1 MKPIQNEIKKQMDS
15 KFQER
20 FNQIQAELLEDAEI
34 QRFFQNQKENTLN
47 REVIERGLGKLYEF
61 KNQQH
66 DCSNCVSVSQCVNT
80 IEGFVPN
87 LFMNRGLIDLEY
99 TPCQQKRIED
109 ERRKTESMISS
120 MHMPKDVLKATLD
133 DVKVYSD
140 NRAELFDR
148 AKKFIDE
155 TRNHGQAPS
164 KGFYLYG
171 DFGVGKSFLIGAIA
185 NELAAMQIP
194 TVLVYVPEFLRELK
208 NAIGTPKLEEKFDFV
223 KKAPVLML
231 DDLGA
236 ESLSQWTRD
245 EILGSILHYRM
256 AEQLPTFITSNLDY
270 DGLEISLA
278 ETTNVKGAPTQG
290 DKIKAKRI
298 MERIKTLTES
308 ILVEGFNL
316 RDYT

>member
-1 MKPIQNEIKKQMDS
+1 MKPIKNEIQKQMDS

-20 FNQIQAELLEDAEI
+20 FNQIQAELLEDQEI
-34 QRFFQNQKENTLN
+34 QAFFQQQKDEELT
-47 REVIERGLGKLYEF
+47 RDVVERGLGKLYEF

-66 DCSNCVSVSQCVNT
+66 DCSQCPSVNKCVNT

-87 LFMNRGLIDLEY
+87 LFMNRGLIDLQY
-99 TPCQQKRIED
+99 TPCQQKRVED
-109 ERRKTESMISS
+109 ERRKTENMISS
-120 MHMPKDVLKATLD
+120 MHMPKDVLKATLA

-140 NRAELFDR
+140 NRSKLFDM
-148 AKKFIDE
+148 AKDFIEE
-155 TRNHGQAPS
+155 TKKTGELPH

-171 DFGVGKSFLIGAIA
+171 DFGVGKSFLIGALA

-208 NAIGTPKLEEKFDFV
+208 NAIGTPKLEEKFEFT

-256 AEQLPTFITSNLDY
+256 AEQLPTFITSNLNY
-270 DGLEISLA
+270 AELEKFLS
-278 ETTNVKGAPTQG
+278 ETTKGGT
-290 DKIKAKRI
+290 DTIKAKRI
-298 MERIKTLTES
+298 MERIKALTEE
-308 ILVEGFNL
+308 VFVDGYNL
-316 RDYT
+316 RDLQN

>member
-1 MKPIQNEIKKQMDS
+1 MKPIQNELKRKMDS

-20 FNQIQAELLEDAEI
+20 FNQIQAELLEDPEI
-34 QRFFQNQKENTLN
+34 QKFFQQQQGDVLN
-47 REVIERGLGKLYEF
+47 RDVVERGLGKLYEF

-66 DCSNCVSVSQCVNT
+66 DCSKCTSVNKCVNT
-80 IEGFVPN
+80 IEGFVPS

-99 TPCQQKRIED
+99 TPCQQKRVED
-109 ERRKTESMISS
+109 ERRKTENMISS
-120 MHMPKDVLKATLD
+120 MHMPKDVLKATLAD
-133 DVKVYSD
+133 IKIYSD
-140 NRAELFDR
+140 NRSELFDK
-148 AKKFIDE
+148 AKAFIDE
-155 TRNHGQAPS
+155 TRQTGELPH

-171 DFGVGKSFLIGAIA
+171 DFGVGKSFLIGALA

-208 NAIGTPKLEEKFDFV
+208 NAIGTPKLEEKFEFT

-256 AEQLPTFITSNLDY
+256 AEQLPTFITSNLNY
-270 DGLEISLA
+270 VELEKFLA
-278 ETTNVKGAPTQG
+278 QTAKGG
-290 DKIKAKRI
+290 SDEIKAKRI
-298 MERIKTLTES
+298 MERIKTITDE
-308 ILVEGFNL
+308 VFVDGFNL
-316 RDYT
+316 RDLNE